1 MLKQGLQQK
10 LGLKINPLQI
20 QLIKLLELP
29 AYQLEQRIKEELE
42 QNPLLEEVEG
52 RVETVSDD
60 GMPVDG
66 HIEDENNEFEGQEDE
81 DFSSGEDD
89 FSLEDYM
96 GDDDDDIPDYRL
108 SASNV
113 SPDDGGRDL
122 VFSQGASFRE
132 SLLNQLGTRP
142 LSEFEQKVA
151 EYIIGN
157 IDDDGYLRRD
167 IESIIDDLA
176 FGAGVEVSEEQV
188 MRLLHLIQEFE
199 PAGVGAR
206 DLHECLLLQIDHRLA
221 DAPENRILADAR
233 QILTE
238 CFEEFSRKHYEKIA
252 HKLRMDDAALKLACD
267 EILRLNPKPGGTL
280 AEVASG
286 SGAEKI
292 IPDFTLEMM
301 DGELQLGLNSGD
313 VPELRINKS
322 YLNMLEQYQKGENG
336 KNRKDVVSFVK
347 YKLNSAK
354 SFIDAM
360 QQRNNTLMLTMTAII
375 QFQKQF
381 FLTGDE
387 NLLKPMILKDI
398 ADVTGLDVS
407 TISRVSNSK
416 YIQTW
421 FGIYALKD
429 FFSGSMQ
436 TANGEEVST
445 SELKNV
451 LKGLVDGENKRKPLT
466 DDELV
471 ALMEK
476 KGYQIAR
483 RTIAKYRRM
492 LDIPVARLRREI

>member
-1 MLKQGLQQK
+1 MLKQSLQQK

-29 AYQLEQRIKEELE
+29 TYQLEQRIKEELE
-42 QNPLLEEVEG
+42 QNPLLEEVENK
-52 RVETVSDD
+52 VETEANEDSLA
-60 GMPVDG
+60 DG
-66 HIEDENNEFEGQEDE
+66 HVEDENNEFEDAENEDY
-81 DFSSGEDD
+81 SSHEDD

-96 GDDDDDIPDYRL
+96 GDDDDIPDYRL
-108 SASNV
+108 SASNA
-113 SPDDGGRDL
+113 SPDDDNREF
-122 VFSQGASFRE
+122 VFSQASSFRE

-142 LSEFEQKVA
+142 LSEFDQKVA

-167 IESIIDDLA
+167 IENIVDDLA
-176 FGAGVEVSEEQV
+176 FGAGIEVSEEQLQ
-188 MRLLHLIQEFE
+188 RLLRLIQEFE

-206 DLHECLLLQIDHRLA
+206 DLRECLLLQINHRLL
-221 DAPENRILADAR
+221 DAPDSKVLQNAR

-238 CFEEFSRKHYEKIA
+238 CFDEFSRKHYEKIA
-252 HKLRMDDAALKLACD
+252 RKLRIDDADLKLACD

-280 AEVASG
+280 AGMSLGTE
-286 SGAEKI
+286 AEKI
-292 IPDFTLEMM
+292 IPDFTLDLV
-301 DGELQLGLNSGD
+301 DGELQLSLNSGD
-313 VPELRINKS
+313 IPELKINKS
-322 YLNMLEQYQKGENG
+322 YLNMLEQYQKGESD
-336 KNRKDVVSFVK
+336 KNKKDVVSFVK

-354 SFIDAM
+354 SFIDAV
-360 QQRNNTLMLTMTAII
+360 QQRNNTLMLTMTAIV

-381 FLTGDE
+381 FLTGDD
-387 NLLKPMILKDI
+387 NMLRPMILKDI
-398 ADVTGLDVS
+398 ADITGLDVS

-436 TANGEEVST
+436 TMSGEEVST
-445 SELKNV
+445 SELKNA
-451 LKGLVDGENKRKPLT
+451 LKGLVDGEDKKKPLT

-471 ALMEK
+471 ALMET

-483 RTIAKYRRM
+483 RTIAKYRQM